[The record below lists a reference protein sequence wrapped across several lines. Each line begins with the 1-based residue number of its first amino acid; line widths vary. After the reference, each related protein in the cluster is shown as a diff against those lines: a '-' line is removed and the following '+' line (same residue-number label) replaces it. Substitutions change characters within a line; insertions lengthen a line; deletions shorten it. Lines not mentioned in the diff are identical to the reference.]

1 MTDTDAAPTLTP
13 MPARAPLAGLS
24 DLAGPASLRV
34 RAVSGAGR
42 GPFSLCV
49 APGTCA
55 IVSGASGT
63 GKSLLLRMIADLD
76 PSQGQ
81 VSLGD
86 MPRER
91 FGGPA
96 WRRQVMYVAAES
108 GWWSDHVLEHMED
121 VPAATAM
128 LAPLRLPAD
137 ILRAPVGQLST
148 GERQRLALVRA
159 LVRRPRFLLLDEPTS
174 ALDRDSTLAVEALLR
189 TRQQLGLGLLVVSH
203 NPEQAARLGN
213 RHYLLGAAGLEA
225 LPA

>member
-1 MTDTDAAPTLTP
+1 MTDTDAALMPAP
-13 MPARAPLAGLS
+13 MPAHTPAI
-24 DLAGPASLRV
+24 PASLRV
-34 RAVSGAGR
+34 NAVSGAGR

-55 IVSGASGT
+55 VVSGDSGS

-76 PSQGQ
+76 PCQGE
-81 VSLGD
+81 VSLGGT
-86 MPRER
+86 PRER
-91 FGGPA
+91 FSGPA

-108 GWWSDHVLEHMED
+108 GWWGDHVLEHMED
-121 VPAATAM
+121 VPAAAEAM

-137 ILRAPVGQLST
+137 ILRAPVARLST

-174 ALDRDSTLAVEALLR
+174 ALDRDSTLAVEALLLAR
-189 TRQQLGLGLLVVSH
+189 KQQGLGLLVVSH
-203 NPEQAARLGN
+203 NPEQAARMGD
-213 RHYLLGAAGLEA
+213 RHYRLSADGLEA